1 LVKFDASTYCY
12 KISQMSEFHYNFPL
26 CRKGI
31 GSMEDMESRDS
42 DLAQVLA
49 KYDEL
54 VDWERRD
61 RSAMKVDIAPLCDL
75 LRHLNNPQRKF
86 RTIHI
91 AGTKGKGSVG
101 ALIEAGLHRAGLACG
116 RFSSPHVERITE
128 RVTFGGREISE
139 SMLARMLN
147 CAWLLRERAS
157 LNSEPGGNTTR
168 FDLET
173 LAAILAFVEAKVN
186 WAVVECGLG
195 GRTDSTN
202 VIDSEVC
209 VLTNVELEHTA
220 VLGTSHS
227 AIAFQKVGILK
238 RGATMITGVAPDSA
252 AGQVVSAEAQKLSCP
267 LVFCS
272 PQPGETIAEINI
284 GLAQNVLDEYG
295 RRNVTAR
302 DPQFS
307 KRPIGGWLLDE
318 ATQLKAGL
326 PGRMEGFELP
336 VSGGIT
342 GFRDSKRIP
351 VILDGAHVPF
361 NLAAVLRDLHRIRE
375 LAGFF
380 AIVFGTGRDKQ
391 AFAMLELLKQHRVDA
406 VICTQAGSDVQSWTS
421 HELRQFGGELGLTA
435 EDIPE
440 PRDALMLA
448 LTLVA
453 ERGWILVTGSLRIV
467 GEIRPIIR
475 GLGAEQ
481 RRFPS

>member
-1 LVKFDASTYCY
+1 
-12 KISQMSEFHYNFPL
+12 
-26 CRKGI
+26 
-31 GSMEDMESRDS
+31 MESMDS
-42 DLAQVLA
+42 DLARVLA
-49 KYDEL
+49 NYDRL
-54 VDWERRD
+54 VDWERRN
-61 RSAMKVDIAPLCDL
+61 RSTMKVDIEPLRDL
-75 LRHLNNPQRKF
+75 LHQLNNPQKKF

-128 RVTFGGREISE
+128 RVTFGGQEISE

-147 CAWLLRERAS
+147 WAWSVRERAL
-157 LNSEPGGNTTR
+157 LNSESGGNTTR

-186 WAVVECGLG
+186 WAVIECGLG

-202 VIDSEVC
+202 VIDGEVC

-238 RGATMITGVAPDSA
+238 RGATMITGVAPGSA
-252 AGQVVSAEAQKLSCP
+252 AGEIVSAEAKKFGCP
-267 LVFCS
+267 VVFCL
-272 PQPGETIAEINI
+272 PQQGETIAETNTR
-284 GLAQNVLDEYG
+284 LAQNILDEIG
-295 RRNVTAR
+295 RRSVSAQ

-307 KRPIGGWLLDE
+307 GRPIGGWLLDE
-318 ATQLKAGL
+318 ATQLRACL

-336 VSGGIT
+336 VSGGTT
-342 GFRDSKRIP
+342 GFRDSKQIP

-361 NLAAVLRDLHRIRE
+361 NLAAVLRDLRRVRE

-380 AIVFGTGRDKQ
+380 AVVFGTGRDKQ
-391 AFAMLELLKQHRVDA
+391 AFAMLELLKENRVDA

-421 HELRQFGGELGLTA
+421 HELRHLAGELGLTT
-435 EDIPE
+435 EDIPK
-440 PRDALMLA
+440 PRDALMQALA
-448 LTLVA
+448 LA
-453 ERGWILVTGSLRIV
+453 AGRGWILVTGSLRLV

-481 RRFPS
+481 RRFPSAGKSVE

>member
-1 LVKFDASTYCY
+1 
-12 KISQMSEFHYNFPL
+12 
-26 CRKGI
+26 
-31 GSMEDMESRDS
+31 MESMDS
-42 DLAQVLA
+42 DLARVLA
-49 KYDEL
+49 NYDRL
-54 VDWERRD
+54 VDWERRN
-61 RSAMKVDIAPLCDL
+61 RSAMKVDIEPLRDL
-75 LRHLNNPQRKF
+75 LHQLNHPQKKF

-101 ALIEAGLHRAGLACG
+101 ALIEAGLHRAGLTCG

-128 RVTFGGREISE
+128 RVTFGGQEISE

-147 CAWLLRERAS
+147 WAWLVRERAL
-157 LNSEPGGNTTR
+157 LNSESGGNTTR

-173 LAAILAFVEAKVN
+173 LAAILAFVEARVN
-186 WAVVECGLG
+186 WAVIECGLG

-202 VIDSEVC
+202 VIDGEVC

-238 RGATMITGVAPDSA
+238 RGATMITGVAPGSV
-252 AGQVVSAEAQKLSCP
+252 AGEIVSAEAQKIGCP
-267 LVFCS
+267 VVFCL
-272 PQPGETIAEINI
+272 PQPGETIAEINTR
-284 GLAQNVLDEYG
+284 LAQNVLDEIG
-295 RRNVTAR
+295 RRSVSAQG
-302 DPQFS
+302 PQFS
-307 KRPIGGWLLDE
+307 GRPIGGWLLDE

-361 NLAAVLRDLHRIRE
+361 NLAAVLRDLRRVRE

-380 AIVFGTGRDKQ
+380 AVVFGTGRDKQ
-391 AFAMLELLKQHRVDA
+391 ASAMLELLKQNRVDA
-406 VICTQAGSDVQSWTS
+406 VICTQAGSDVQPWTS
-421 HELRQFGGELGLTA
+421 HELCHLAGELGLTT
-435 EDIPE
+435 EDIPK
-440 PRDALMLA
+440 PRDALMQALA
-448 LTLVA
+448 LIA
-453 ERGWILVTGSLRIV
+453 GRGWILVTGSLRLV
-467 GEIRPIIR
+467 GEIRPIMR

-481 RRFPS
+481 RRFPSAEKSAE

>member
-1 LVKFDASTYCY
+1 
-12 KISQMSEFHYNFPL
+12 
-26 CRKGI
+26 
-31 GSMEDMESRDS
+31 MESRDS
-42 DLAQVLA
+42 DLARVLT
-49 KYDEL
+49 KYDRL
-54 VDWERRD
+54 VDWERRN
-61 RSAMKVDIAPLCDL
+61 RSEMKVDIAPLGAL
-75 LRHLNNPQRKF
+75 LRQLNNPQKKF

-128 RVTFGGREISE
+128 RVTFGGQQISE
-139 SMLARMLN
+139 AMLARVLN
-147 CAWLLRERAS
+147 SAWLVRERAL
-157 LNSEPGGNTTR
+157 LNSELGGNTTR

-202 VIDSEVC
+202 VIDGEVC

-220 VLGTSHS
+220 VLGSSHS

-238 RGATMITGVAPDSA
+238 PGATMISGIAPDSV
-252 AGQVVSAEAQKLSCP
+252 AGQIVSAEAQKLGCP
-267 LVFCS
+267 VGFCA
-272 PQPGETIAEINI
+272 PPPGATIAEINV
-284 GLAQNVLDEYG
+284 GLAQNVLDEIG
-295 RRNVTAR
+295 RRSVLAQ

-318 ATQLKAGL
+318 ATQWRAGL

-336 VSGGIT
+336 VSSGLT
-342 GFRDSKRIP
+342 DLRDSKRLP

-361 NLAAVLRDLHRIRE
+361 NLAAVLHDLRGIRE
-375 LAGFF
+375 LAGSFTV
-380 AIVFGTGRDKQ
+380 VFGTGRDKQ
-391 AFAMLELLKQHRVDA
+391 AFAMLELLKQNGVDM
-406 VICTQAGSDVQSWTS
+406 VICTQAGSDVQPWTS
-421 HELRQFGGELGLTA
+421 HELRHLAGGLELTS

-440 PRDALMLA
+440 PRAALMQALA
-448 LTLVA
+448 LA
-453 ERGWILVTGSLRIV
+453 AGRGWILVTGSLRLV

-475 GLGAEQ
+475 ELGAEA
-481 RRFPS
+481 RRFSSAEKIGE

>member
-1 LVKFDASTYCY
+1 L
-12 KISQMSEFHYNFPL
+12 
-26 CRKGI
+26 KGI
-31 GSMEDMESRDS
+31 ESMEDMKSRDS
-42 DLAQVLA
+42 DLAQVLT
-49 KYDEL
+49 KYDRL

-61 RSAMKVDIAPLCDL
+61 RSAMKVDIAPLRDL
-75 LRHLNNPQRKF
+75 LHQLNNLQKKF

-128 RVTFGGREISE
+128 LVTFGGQEISE
-139 SMLARMLN
+139 PMLARVLN
-147 CAWLLRERAS
+147 WAWLVRERAL
-157 LNSEPGGNTTR
+157 LNSESGGNTTR

-173 LAAILAFVEAKVN
+173 LAAILAFVEAEVN
-186 WAVVECGLG
+186 WAVIECGLG

-202 VIDSEVC
+202 VIDGEVC

-220 VLGTSHS
+220 VLGSSHS

-238 RGATMITGVAPDSA
+238 RGATMITGIAPDSA
-252 AGQVVSAEAQKLSCP
+252 AGQIVSAEAQKLGCP
-267 LVFCS
+267 VVFCS
-272 PQPGETIAEINI
+272 PRPGETIAEINL
-284 GLAQNVLDEYG
+284 GLAQNVLDEIG
-295 RRNVTAR
+295 RRSVSAQ

-318 ATQLKAGL
+318 ATQLRACL

-336 VSGGIT
+336 VSGSIT
-342 GFRDSKRIP
+342 GFRDSNRIP

-361 NLAAVLRDLHRIRE
+361 NLAAVLRDLRRVRE

-380 AIVFGTGRDKQ
+380 AVVFGTGRDKQ
-391 AFAMLELLKQHRVDA
+391 AFAMLELLKQNRVDA
-406 VICTQAGSDVQSWTS
+406 TICTQAGSDVQSWTS
-421 HELRQFGGELGLTA
+421 HELHHFAGELGLTT

-440 PRDALMLA
+440 PRDAVMQALA
-448 LTLVA
+448 LAA
-453 ERGWILVTGSLRIV
+453 ERGWILVTGSLRLV

-475 GLGAEQ
+475 ELGAEQ
-481 RRFPS
+481 RRFQSAEKSVE

>member
-1 LVKFDASTYCY
+1 MPSHGERFILR
-12 KISQMSEFHYNFPL
+12 I
-26 CRKGI
+26 
-31 GSMEDMESRDS
+31 DMESTDS

-49 KYDEL
+49 KYARL
-54 VDWERRD
+54 VDWERRN
-61 RSAMKVDIAPLCDL
+61 RRAMKVDIEPLRGL
-75 LRHLNNPQRKF
+75 LHQLDNPQKEF

-128 RVTFGGREISE
+128 RVTFGSQEISE
-139 SMLARMLN
+139 SMLARVLN
-147 CAWLLRERAS
+147 WAWLIREKAL
-157 LNSEPGGNTTR
+157 LNSETGGNTTR

-173 LAAILAFVEAKVN
+173 LAAILAFVEVKVN
-186 WAVVECGLG
+186 WAVIECGLG

-202 VIDSEVC
+202 VIDGEVC

-252 AGQVVSAEAQKLSCP
+252 AGEIVSAEAQKVGCP
-267 LVFCS
+267 VVFCL
-272 PQPGETIAEINI
+272 PQPGDTIAEINTR
-284 GLAQNVLDEYG
+284 LAQNVLDEVG
-295 RRNVTAR
+295 RRSVSAQ

-307 KRPIGGWLLDE
+307 QRPIGGWLLDE
-318 ATQLKAGL
+318 ETQWRACL

-342 GFRDSKRIP
+342 GLRDSKRIP

-380 AIVFGTGRDKQ
+380 AVVFGTGRDKQ
-391 AFAMLELLKQHRVDA
+391 AFAMLELLKQNRVDA
-406 VICTQAGSDVQSWTS
+406 VICTQADSDVQSWTS
-421 HELRQFGGELGLTA
+421 HELSHFAGELGLTT
-435 EDIPE
+435 EDIPK
-440 PRDALMLA
+440 PRDALMQALA
-448 LTLVA
+448 LTA
-453 ERGWILVTGSLRIV
+453 ARGWILVTGSLRLA
-467 GEIRPIIR
+467 GEIRPFIR
-475 GLGAEQ
+475 ELGAEQ
-481 RRFPS
+481 RRFPSVEKTVE